1 MKKVLIIDDN
11 EDLCTTVCDI
21 LEDAGYG
28 VSIAHDPVI
37 AKQLLSNDKFQL
49 ILCDLMMPYHDDP
62 DLDELGGS
70 VMVGVHAI
78 RQFSTAFPN
87 TPIVAISGEMTGN
100 ALDAIGTF
108 GAADTLA
115 KPFGRAQLL
124 KTIERLIPQ

>member
-11 EDLCTTVCDI
+11 EDLCTTVSDI

-28 VSIAHDPVI
+28 VAVAHDPVE
-37 AKQLLSNDKFQL
+37 AKELLNGGKFQL

-62 DLDELGGS
+62 ELDELGGS

-78 RQFSTAFPN
+78 RQFSKAYPQ
-87 TPIVAISGEMTGN
+87 TPIVAISGEMTGQ

-124 KTIERLIPQ
+124 KTVERLV

>member
-11 EDLCTTVCDI
+11 EDLCTTISDI

-28 VSIAHDPVI
+28 VSVAHDPAI
-37 AKQLLSNDKFQL
+37 ATELLNKDQFQL

-78 RQFSTAFPN
+78 RQFSKAYPH
-87 TPIVAISGEMTGN
+87 TPIVAISGEMTGQ

-108 GAADTLA
+108 GASDTLA

-124 KTIERLIPQ
+124 QTITRLVPQ